1 MKALKF
7 LLKRS
12 GRALRLYRNVSIG
25 AAIFLAVV
33 TARGIYAIEVQA
45 ETPVYQLVD
54 SNSLYGSYLAGRLA
68 RNQRDNETAAFYYR
82 EVLEKDPHSKTILE
96 EAFQLKL
103 TTGNFPEAVEL
114 ARKIVARET
123 QHNIANFL
131 LGIAAFH
138 KKNYAEADKYFSSTT
153 KDAFFDVTGNLSRAW
168 IELARGHDKEALTKA
183 AASTQSGEVGLF
195 HYALIADVAAQTVNN
210 REAAA
215 EHRKEAKQA
224 YEQLRSKSPYNLR
237 VSEAY
242 ARHAAFWGEKEVA
255 LEILKPHLV
264 SPAPNFQMKA
274 IADDIAA
281 NKKVALL
288 VSSPKDGLNEV
299 FHGIGEV
306 FSAKMALDAANVY
319 LQLASYIKQD
329 SDLTQYSLGELY
341 EQTKNYDLAVVSFS
355 RIPRESALW
364 PLAQLRRSFDLSI
377 INRIDE
383 AKTILKELVQHYPD
397 DMRPAYAL
405 ANLYRGNKECKEA
418 IPYFSMAL
426 QKLPKPEKVHWA
438 LYYGR
443 GVCYERTKDWA
454 KAEADLKKALELDE
468 NQGLTLNYL
477 GYVWIDQNINL
488 KEGMALVSKAL
499 EKTPDDGYYRDS
511 LGWGYFRLKD
521 YTRAVS
527 ELERAVV
534 TRPDDPTINDHLGDA
549 YWEVGRKLEAKFQWK
564 QALDLKP
571 EPEEEAKIK
580 AKLEKDFGPE
590 ASTRASLD
598 APLGPPAASQ
608 TK

>member
-1 MKALKF
+1 MKALKL
-7 LLKRS
+7 LLKKN

-25 AAIFLAVV
+25 AVVFLAVL

-45 ETPVYQLVD
+45 ETPTYQLVD

-68 RNQRDNETAAFYYR
+68 RNQRDNETAAVYYR
-82 EVLEKDPHSKTILE
+82 EVLEKDPESKTILE

-103 TTGNFPEAVEL
+103 TTGGFPEAVEL
-114 ARKIVARET
+114 ARKIVAREN

-131 LGIAAFH
+131 LGIAEFH
-138 KKNYAEADKYFSSTT
+138 KKNYTEAEQYFNSTT
-153 KDAFFDVTGNLSRAW
+153 NDAFFDVTGSLSRAW
-168 IELARGHDKEALTKA
+168 IELARGRVKEALMTA

-195 HYALIADVAAQTVNN
+195 HYAMIADVAAQTASTP
-210 REAAA
+210 EAAA
-215 EHRKEAKQA
+215 ERRKEAKLA
-224 YEQLRSKSPYNLR
+224 YEQLRSKSPLNLR
-237 VSEAY
+237 ISEAY
-242 ARHAAFWGEKEVA
+242 ARHAAHWGEKEVA
-255 LEILKPHLV
+255 LEILKPHLTPPM
-264 SPAPNFQMKA
+264 SNFQMKA
-274 IADDIAA
+274 IADEIAA
-281 NKKVALL
+281 GKKVALL
-288 VSSPKDGLNEV
+288 VSTPRDGLNEV

-306 FSAKMALDAANVY
+306 FSAKMALDAANIY
-319 LQLASYIKQD
+319 LQLALYVKPD

-341 EQTKNYDLAVVSFS
+341 EQTKNYELAVLSYS
-355 RIPRESALW
+355 HISRESPLW
-364 PLAQLRRSFDLSI
+364 PLAQLRRSFDLSTL
-377 INRIDE
+377 NRIDE
-383 AKTILKELVQHYPD
+383 AKTILKELVQRYPD

-405 ANLYRGNKECKEA
+405 ANLFRGNKECGEA
-418 IPYFSMAL
+418 IPYFTMAL
-426 QKLPKPEKVHWA
+426 QKLGKPERIHWA

-443 GVCYERTKDWA
+443 GVCYERTKDWP

-488 KEGMALVSKAL
+488 KEGMALINRAL

-521 YTRAVS
+521 YSRAVI

-534 TRPDDPTINDHLGDA
+534 ARPDDPTINNHLGDA
-549 YWEVGRKLEAKFQWK
+549 YWQVGRQLEAKFQWK

-571 EPEEEAKIK
+571 EPDEEVKIK
-580 AKLEKDFGPE
+580 AKLEKGFGAE
-590 ASTRASLD
+590 VSTRASLD
-598 APLGPPAASQ
+598 APLGPPVSQ